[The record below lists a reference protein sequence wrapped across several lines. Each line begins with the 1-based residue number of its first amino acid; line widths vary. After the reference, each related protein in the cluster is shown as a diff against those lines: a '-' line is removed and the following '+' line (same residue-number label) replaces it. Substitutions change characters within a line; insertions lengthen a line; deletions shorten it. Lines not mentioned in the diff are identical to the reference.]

1 MQESELMFKR
11 KTFSYFLVVIIHFK
25 EGIWETGTLFMISR
39 YHLRK
44 GITICFCDFI
54 LNAKGNSDCWNCIKI
69 SLIYIR
75 PISPDFNQRISH
87 KNALLI
93 LSNQL
98 ITLHEEHF
106 KPIELW
112 SYITEV

>member
-1 MQESELMFKR
+1 MDW
-11 KTFSYFLVVIIHFK
+11 FLYDI
-25 EGIWETGTLFMISR
+25 G
-39 YHLRK
+39 LRHERVK
-44 GITICFCDFI
+44 
-54 LNAKGNSDCWNCIKI
+54 KGNYNLLLWFYFK
-69 SLIYIR
+69 
-75 PISPDFNQRISH
+75 RISH

-93 LSNQL
+93 LSNQV